1 LGERKWVKPGYD
13 VVGAEV
19 AVDWCKGVVV
29 AVVFGVLELLMVAVP
44 FGSSAFCEVGS
55 QKAVGKVM

>member
-1 LGERKWVKPGYD
+1 MVE
-13 VVGAEV
+13 E
-19 AVDWCKGVVV
+19 DWCRGAVV

-44 FGSSAFCEVGS
+44 FGSDAFSGVGS